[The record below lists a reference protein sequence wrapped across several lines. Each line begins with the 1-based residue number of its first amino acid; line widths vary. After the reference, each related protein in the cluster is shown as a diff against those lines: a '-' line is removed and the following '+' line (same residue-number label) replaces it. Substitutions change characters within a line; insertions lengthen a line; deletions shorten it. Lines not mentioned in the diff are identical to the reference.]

1 MRRARETHSGAHAAR
16 QLHTLRHMTPSRSVG
31 FVAVLAAIV
40 MGLATLTHAQ
50 DLIGRWFSTT
60 PGLTNGTATVTR
72 DVPALDDDPAAD
84 DPDPWGFGD
93 LRSLPRD
100 AGGGFV
106 LSPGAW
112 STTLE
117 TYCLYAG
124 KPGPRVGDGYLYSPA
139 LTGTHAAIVTRV
151 LERAST
157 VPQVPQEDIQS
168 LVWAILAHARYSSL
182 PPGPRRAADALLT
195 TQDIAT
201 IEANVKDRV
210 SETVRNRLLPRLP
223 QPLQTLLEAE
233 ARLRDLLATGASYAE
248 QAATAVPDREPDPT
262 PNDREIPTGRWSM
275 TGSYLLR
282 LQPEGYQKTR
292 VDIVL
297 PEATDVVKD
306 DRGRITTLRG
316 LDGFATEVEYDDQ
329 VAPLIIPGEPELRGF
344 AFRRVTARLRVDGR
358 DESVTINGEGWTFAG
373 RMTGNGDIEAMVA
386 LDADVAVRA
395 GGPSA
400 TLRHQAR
407 GSSSRYGDA
416 ASRYKDAKRQ
426 MDKYKAPSQ
435 KDVDNLAD
443 TGHYQKGVK
452 AALGSS
458 ADAKATWLDNHFTR
472 LARAAAYIAC
482 RLAGGCDPDEPQ
494 GKTFKPGG
502 AATPGK
508 NGSQLVGISGR

>member
-1 MRRARETHSGAHAAR
+1 
-16 QLHTLRHMTPSRSVG
+16 MTPSRSLG
-31 FVAVLAAIV
+31 FLALLIALV
-40 MGLATLTHAQ
+40 MSPAPVTHAQ
-50 DLIGRWFSTT
+50 DALGRWFSTS
-60 PGLTNGTATVTR
+60 PGLTNDTATVAR
-72 DVPALDDDPAAD
+72 DVPALDADPDAD
-84 DPDPWGFGD
+84 EPDPWGFGE

-100 AGGGFV
+100 AGGGFL

-124 KPGPRVGDGYLYSPA
+124 KPGPRTGDGYLYSPE
-139 LTGTHAAIVTRV
+139 LTGTHAAIVTRL

-157 VPQVPQEDIQS
+157 APQVPQEDIQS

-195 TQDIAT
+195 AQDIAT
-201 IEANVKDRV
+201 IEANVKDRA
-210 SETVRNRLLPRLP
+210 SETIRRRLLPRLP
-223 QPLQTLLEAE
+223 QPVQTLLEAE

-262 PNDREIPTGRWSM
+262 PSDRDIPTGRWSM
-275 TGSYLLR
+275 IGSYLLR

-292 VDIVL
+292 VDIML
-297 PEATDVVKD
+297 PEATQVVKD
-306 DRGRITTLRG
+306 DRGRITSLRG
-316 LDGFATEVEYDDQ
+316 TDGFATEVDYDDQ
-329 VAPLIIPGEPELRGF
+329 VAPLVIPGEPDLRGY

-358 DESVTINGEGWTFAG
+358 DESITIEREGWTFAG
-373 RMTGNGDIEAMVA
+373 RMTGNGDVEAMVA
-386 LDADVAVRA
+386 LDADVAARA

-400 TLRHQAR
+400 DPRSQAR
-407 GSSSRYGDA
+407 GSSSRYGDV

-435 KDVDNLAD
+435 KDVDDLAD

-458 ADAKATWLDNHFTR
+458 ADAKAKWLDNHFTR

-482 RLAGGCDPDEPQ
+482 RLAGGCDPDEPT